1 MIIGSDF
8 LYISVILFTFLSLF
22 VYFLFIGERAQTL
35 QGQGGAASGQ
45 DGSTLPFLTDHGS
58 HATIRATK
66 FYASTAASV
75 RTEVGFRR
83 GIDDSQTGT
92 EKHLFSYTQFS
103 IQFETRKNNSK
114 FEKLYISIRCHFKS
128 QKKYHSY
135 SKNYVLKYILR

>member
-1 MIIGSDF
+1 M
-8 LYISVILFTFLSLF
+8 ILFTFLSLF

-66 FYASTAASV
+66 FHASTAASV

-92 EKHLFSYTQFS
+92 EKLFFSYTQFS
-103 IQFETRKNNSK
+103 IQFE
-114 FEKLYISIRCHFKS
+114 IRVCIFLFDVHFKS
-128 QKKYHSY
+128 QNKYHSC
-135 SKNYVLKYILR
+135 SKNYVLKYILRYTYTESL

>member
-1 MIIGSDF
+1 M
-8 LYISVILFTFLSLF
+8 ILFTFLSLF

-66 FYASTAASV
+66 FHASTAASV

-92 EKHLFSYTQFS
+92 EKLFFLLILNFRFNSKL
-103 IQFETRKNNSK
+103 ENNSK
-114 FEKLYISIRCHFKS
+114 FEFVYF
-128 QKKYHSY
+128 Y
-135 SKNYVLKYILR
+135 SMFILSVKTNMIHVPKIMS

>member
-1 MIIGSDF
+1 M
-8 LYISVILFTFLSLF
+8 ILFTFLSLF

-58 HATIRATK
+58 HATIRTTK
-66 FYASTAASV
+66 FHASTAASV

-92 EKHLFSYTQFS
+92 EKHFFSYTQFS
-103 IQFETRKNNSK
+103 IQFETRKNDSK
-114 FEKLYISIRCHFKS
+114 FEFVYISIRCPF
-128 QKKYHSY
+128 
-135 SKNYVLKYILR
+135 

>member
-1 MIIGSDF
+1 M
-8 LYISVILFTFLSLF
+8 ILFTFLSLF

-66 FYASTAASV
+66 FHASTAASV

-92 EKHLFSYTQFS
+92 EKLFFLILNFRFNSKL
-103 IQFETRKNNSK
+103 EKNNSK
-114 FEKLYISIRCHFKS
+114 FEFVYFYSMSI
-128 QKKYHSY
+128 
-135 SKNYVLKYILR
+135 LKVKTNMIHVPKIMS

>member
-1 MIIGSDF
+1 M
-8 LYISVILFTFLSLF
+8 ILFTFLSLF

-66 FYASTAASV
+66 FHASTAASV

-92 EKHLFSYTQFS
+92 EKHIFFFILNFRFNSKLK
-103 IQFETRKNNSK
+103 KNNSK
-114 FEKLYISIRCHFKS
+114 FEFVYFYSMSI
-128 QKKYHSY
+128 
-135 SKNYVLKYILR
+135 LKVKTNIIHVPKILS

>member
-1 MIIGSDF
+1 M
-8 LYISVILFTFLSLF
+8 ILFTFLSLF

-58 HATIRATK
+58 HATIRTTK
-66 FYASTAASV
+66 FHASTAASV

-92 EKHLFSYTQFS
+92 EKHFFSYTQFS
-103 IQFETRKNNSK
+103 IQFETRKQ
-114 FEKLYISIRCHFKS
+114 FEIRICIYFYSMSI
-128 QKKYHSY
+128 
-135 SKNYVLKYILR
+135 LKVKTNIIHVPKIMSCPKVYT

>member
-1 MIIGSDF
+1 M
-8 LYISVILFTFLSLF
+8 FTFLSLF

-75 RTEVGFRR
+75 RAEVGFRR

-92 EKHLFSYTQFS
+92 GKHYFSYTQFS
-103 IQFETRKNNSK
+103 IQFETRKNDSN
-114 FEKLYISIRCHFKS
+114 FEFVYFYSMSI
-128 QKKYHSY
+128 
-135 SKNYVLKYILR
+135 LKVKTNIIHVPKIMF

>member
-1 MIIGSDF
+1 M
-8 LYISVILFTFLSLF
+8 ILFTFLSLF

-66 FYASTAASV
+66 FHASTAASV

-92 EKHLFSYTQFS
+92 EKHFFSYTQFS
-103 IQFETRKNNSK
+103 IQFETRKK
-114 FEKLYISIRCHFKS
+114 QFEIRVCIFQLDVYFKS
-128 QKKYHSY
+128 QNKYHSC
-135 SKNYVLKYILR
+135 SKNFVLKYMLRYTHTESL

>member
-1 MIIGSDF
+1 M
-8 LYISVILFTFLSLF
+8 ILFTFLSLF

-66 FYASTAASV
+66 FHASTAASV

-92 EKHLFSYTQFS
+92 EKLFFFLYS
-103 IQFETRKNNSK
+103 IFDSIRNSKKNDSK
-114 FEKLYISIRCHFKS
+114 FEF
-128 QKKYHSY
+128 
-135 SKNYVLKYILR
+135 V